1 MRACSFFGSP
11 SMSLT
16 LYIGN
21 KNYSSWSLRG
31 WLLLRATGVAFE
43 EVRLSLDFAAG
54 SAFKRRIAEI
64 SPAQRVPVLVDD
76 GFAVWDTLAIVEY
89 VAEYVAEHVAERFP
103 DRRVWPAD
111 RQQRAR
117 ARSLC
122 AEMHA
127 GFGALRSHCPMNIEA
142 DLRAIGPAIVQRH
155 PAVATDLQ
163 RIEAIWAEALRAS
176 GGPLLF
182 GAFSAADA
190 FFAPVAWRIR
200 GHGLP
205 VSETGAA
212 YIDRLLAL
220 PAMQQWEADAR
231 AEHEFLADD
240 EPYRVQ
246 RDGRIELQPFG
257 G

>member
-1 MRACSFFGSP
+1 
-11 SMSLT
+11 MSLT

-31 WLLLRATGVAFE
+31 WLLLRAIDVPFE

-64 SPAQRVPVLVDD
+64 SPAHRVPVLVDD
-76 GFAVWDTLAIVEY
+76 GFAVWDTLAIAEY
-89 VAEYVAEHVAERFP
+89 VAEYVAERFP

-111 RQQRAR
+111 GRQRAR

-142 DLRAIGPAIVQRH
+142 DLRSIGPAIVQRH

-163 RIEAIWAEALRAS
+163 RIETIWAEALRAS

-182 GAFSAADA
+182 GAFSAVDA

-205 VSETGAA
+205 VSETSAA

-220 PAMQQWEADAR
+220 PAMRQWEADAR

-246 RDGRIELQPFG
+246 RDGRIELLPFSS
-257 G
+257 

>member
-1 MRACSFFGSP
+1 
-11 SMSLT
+11 MSLT

-31 WLLLRATGVAFE
+31 WLLLRAIDVPFE

-64 SPAQRVPVLVDD
+64 SPAHRVPVLVDD
-76 GFAVWDTLAIVEY
+76 GFAVWDTLAI
-89 VAEYVAEHVAERFP
+89 AEYVAEHVAEHFP

-111 RQQRAR
+111 SRQRAR

-142 DLRAIGPAIVQRH
+142 DLRSIGPAIMQRH

-200 GHGLP
+200 GHGLT
-205 VSETGAA
+205 VSETSAA
-212 YIDRLLAL
+212 YIERLLAL
-220 PAMQQWEADAR
+220 PAMRQWEADAR
-231 AEHEFLADD
+231 TEHEFLADD

-246 RDGRIELQPFG
+246 RDGRIELLPFNS
-257 G
+257 

>member
-1 MRACSFFGSP
+1 
-11 SMSLT
+11 MSLT

-31 WLLLRATGVAFE
+31 WLPLRATGVPFE

-54 SAFKRRIAEI
+54 SAFKRRIAEV

-76 GFAVWDTLAIVEY
+76 GFAIWDTLAITEY
-89 VAEYVAEHVAERFP
+89 VAERFP
-103 DRRVWPAD
+103 DRGLWPTD
-111 RQQRAR
+111 PRQRAR

-142 DLRAIGPAIVQRH
+142 DLRAFGPAIMQRH
-155 PAVATDLQ
+155 PAVAADLQ
-163 RIEAIWAEALRAS
+163 RIDAIWTEALRAS

-182 GAFSAADA
+182 GTFSAADA

-205 VSETGAA
+205 VSDTSAA
-212 YIDRLLAL
+212 YIERLLAL
-220 PAMQQWEADAR
+220 PAMRQWEAEAR
-231 AEHEFLADD
+231 AEHEFLSDD

-246 RDGRIELQPFG
+246 HHGRIELLPPSA
-257 G
+257 

>member
-1 MRACSFFGSP
+1 
-11 SMSLT
+11 MSLT

-31 WLLLRATGVAFE
+31 WLLLRAAGVPFE
-43 EVRLSLDFAAG
+43 EVRLSLDFTAG

-64 SPAQRVPVLVDD
+64 SPAHRVPVLLDD
-76 GFAVWDTLAIVEY
+76 GFAVWDTLAITEY
-89 VAEYVAEHVAERFP
+89 VAERFP
-103 DRRVWPAD
+103 DRGVWPAD
-111 RQQRAR
+111 LRQRAR

-142 DLRAIGPAIVQRH
+142 DLRSLGPAIMQNH
-155 PAVATDLQ
+155 PAVAADLQ
-163 RIEAIWAEALRAS
+163 RIDAIWTEALRS
-176 GGPLLF
+176 SSGPLLF
-182 GAFSAADA
+182 GRFSAADA

-205 VSETGAA
+205 VSDTSAA

-231 AEHEFLADD
+231 TEHEFLPDD

-246 RDGRIELQPFG
+246 RNGRIELLPPSA
-257 G
+257 